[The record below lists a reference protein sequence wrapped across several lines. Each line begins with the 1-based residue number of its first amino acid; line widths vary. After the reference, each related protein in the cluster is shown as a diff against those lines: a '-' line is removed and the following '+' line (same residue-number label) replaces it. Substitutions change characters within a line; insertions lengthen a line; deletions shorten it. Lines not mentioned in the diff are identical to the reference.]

1 MRACS
6 YQSLIDSLTGI
17 DAPDEYKQQFEALL
31 RHKAAQE
38 GLLLV
43 DRRERVDFA
52 RHLLDHGEDRAVIAA
67 RLRLRFEI
75 GRTQAY
81 ADISKAL
88 ETVRKSPP
96 FSGQE
101 GGLIGSIEK
110 ENKP

>member
-6 YQSLIDSLTGI
+6 YQSLLDSLAGI
-17 DAPDEYKQQFEALL
+17 DAPTEYKQQFEALL

-43 DRRERVDFA
+43 DRRERVQFA
-52 RHLLDHGEDRAVIAA
+52 RHLLDQDEERAVIAA
-67 RLRLRFEI
+67 RLRARFDI

-88 ETVRKSPP
+88 ETVRKSHP
-96 FSGQE
+96 FSGHDA
-101 GGLIGSIEK
+101 GLMEPL
-110 ENKP
+110 E